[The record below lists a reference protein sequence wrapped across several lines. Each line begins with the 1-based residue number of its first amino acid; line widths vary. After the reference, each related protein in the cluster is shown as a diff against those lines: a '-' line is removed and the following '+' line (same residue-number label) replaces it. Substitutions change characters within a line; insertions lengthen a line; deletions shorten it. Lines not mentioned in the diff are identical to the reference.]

1 MQTNHTN
8 IGIIDIGSNSIRLAI
23 YETAPEGAYRLINEK
38 KESARL
44 SEKMNR
50 EGAMERSEILSIVPI
65 LRQFREVCQA
75 YSCVHIRVAATAA
88 IRNAAN
94 AEDIKALLEAETGF
108 DIEILSG
115 EQEAYY
121 GFVAI
126 AGGMTDEDG
135 FIIDIGG
142 GSTEITL
149 FRGRRMLNS
158 VSLPVGAVNAQVRF
172 GPASEPWSAEQIGR
186 LQGEVECLLSGLTW
200 IQAHPGLPLIG
211 LGGTIRTLGKLDQRR
226 RKYPLRLAH
235 NYRLELDS
243 LKHYAETLPDL
254 PLEKR
259 KRLDGLSKSRA
270 DIIVP
275 GTIILHTVLRR
286 IRAVYCQVSGA
297 GLREGLLQNTLGL
310 ELPAAAEVLERQAET
325 LLTFHT
331 QAPREHFRQVS
342 RHAEQLYHELTAG
355 TGDLQTSRLL
365 QAASRLYKIGGDIR
379 YHQYDKHTL
388 YWLTQAPLAALTH
401 REAVLCS
408 LIVDYP
414 ANHGKKS
421 NFGIYRGLLKD
432 KDDELIERLGAVVE
446 VALAMDASETQ
457 AVQIQELELKEGVLR
472 LKLAS
477 RSQAYL
483 EIRQLEAAAK
493 SFKRAWGIT
502 LDWSVHP
509 SSTH

>member
-23 YETAPEGAYRLINEK
+23 YETAPQGAYRLINEK

-50 EGAMERSEILSIVPI
+50 EGAMEQAEILSIVPI

-75 YSCVHIRVAATAA
+75 YSCGHIRVAATAA

-94 AEDIKALLEAETGF
+94 AEDIKVLLEAETGL

-121 GFVAI
+121 GFVAV
-126 AGGMTDEDG
+126 AGGMTNEDG

-142 GSTEITL
+142 GSTEIAL
-149 FRGRRMLNS
+149 FLGRRMLSS
-158 VSLPVGAVNAQVRF
+158 VSLPIGAVNAQVRF
-172 GPASEPWSAEQIGR
+172 GPASEPWAAEQIER
-186 LQGEVECLLSGLTW
+186 LQDEVERLLSDLPW
-200 IQAHPGLPLIG
+200 IEAHPGLPLIG

-235 NYRLELDS
+235 NYRLETDS
-243 LKHYAETLPDL
+243 LQHYAKTLPDL

-275 GTIILHTVLRR
+275 GTLILHTVLRR
-286 IRAVYCQVSGA
+286 IGAICCQVSGA

-310 ELPAAAEVLERQAET
+310 ELPAADEVLDRQAET

-342 RHAEQLYHELTAG
+342 RHAEQLYHLLAAG
-355 TGDLQTSRLL
+355 EEDPQISRLL
-365 QAASRLYKIGGDIR
+365 QTASRLYKIGGDIR

-388 YWLTQAPLAALTH
+388 YWMTQAPLGALTH
-401 REAVLCS
+401 REAVICS

-414 ANHGKKS
+414 ANHGKKI

-432 KDDELIERLGAVVE
+432 KDDELIERLGALVE

-457 AVQIQELELKEGVLR
+457 SLQIWEIALKGETLR
-472 LKLAS
+472 LKLLS
-477 RSQAYL
+477 RSQTYL
-483 EIRQLEAAAK
+483 EIRQLTTAAK

-502 LDWSVHP
+502 LNWSVHP
-509 SSTH
+509 SSTD